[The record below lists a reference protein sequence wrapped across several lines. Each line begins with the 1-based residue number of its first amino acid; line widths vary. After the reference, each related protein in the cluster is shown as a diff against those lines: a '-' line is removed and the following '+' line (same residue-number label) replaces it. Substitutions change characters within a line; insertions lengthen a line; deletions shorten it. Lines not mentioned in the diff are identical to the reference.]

1 MNDFS
6 LTELIPILQTAIG
19 PVILISGVG
28 LLLLSMTNRLGR
40 VIDRSRILVRELR
53 DDPNVNKAMV
63 TGQIQILAKRAI
75 LLQQSIILVTMSVLF
90 AAILIIALFLTAL
103 FHFEYAWLIAVLFI
117 GCMAAL
123 IVALFIFI
131 QDLNLSLVAFKMDI
145 MEENPTILKNS
156 R

>member
-1 MNDFS
+1 MNGFS
-6 LTELIPILQTAIG
+6 LTELVPILQTAIG

-28 LLLLSMTNRLGR
+28 LVLLSMTNRLGR

-53 DDPNVNKAMV
+53 DDPKVNQALVSSEIK
-63 TGQIQILAKRAI
+63 ILSRRAG
-75 LLQQSIILVTMSVLF
+75 LLQQSIILVTVSVLF
-90 AAILIIALFLTAL
+90 AAILIIALFLTVL

-117 GCMAAL
+117 GCLAAL
-123 IVALFIFI
+123 IFSLVVFI

-145 MEENPTILKNS
+145 MEENQTILQ